1 MTMNKIAIFVVFS
14 SLFLLIQGCGIYKK
28 VNVRERP
35 VVGMERAKQNIEQ
48 GKGVSIGNALKR
60 STSYEFST
68 SNPMW
73 RSTLEV
79 LDFMPLSTIDY
90 SGGLIITDWY
100 NEDPNN
106 DEAIKITVRF
116 LSNEIQSSNLKIIV
130 HKKKCNLK
138 NTNNCLIS
146 KDNSIIIEE
155 LKRTILAK
163 AATLEKETK
172 K

>member
-1 MTMNKIAIFVVFS
+1 MNKITIFLVFS
-14 SLFLLIQGCGIYKK
+14 GFFLLIQGCGIYKK
-28 VNVRERP
+28 VDVRERP
-35 VVGMERAKQNIEQ
+35 IVGADRARQNIEQ
-48 GKGVSIGNALKR
+48 GKGISIGNALKR
-60 STSYEFST
+60 PTGYEFST

-130 HKKKCNLK
+130 HKKKCNQK